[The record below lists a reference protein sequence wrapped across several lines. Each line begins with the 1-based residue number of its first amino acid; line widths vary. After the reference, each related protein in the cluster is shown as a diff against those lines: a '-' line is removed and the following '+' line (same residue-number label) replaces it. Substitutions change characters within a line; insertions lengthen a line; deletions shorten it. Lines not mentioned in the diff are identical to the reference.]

1 MTAKFAKDR
10 KDLLC
15 VNLASFFAHF
25 AVKEFRKSSV
35 MSKYVL
41 LVLLVLS
48 GHILYAADD
57 SVKINANVNVR
68 NKWCSSKDSIF
79 VFEGGFNLIQ
89 VYGKDVDP
97 KDIRL
102 RSSSGR
108 FKVGDIEV
116 KKDTA
121 QAMVMPMEREGTY
134 KLSVLSRKT
143 GKILKEVTIYADS
156 LSAPRASLGKIKG
169 GLQEKKA
176 ILTESYLRIYYPNAY
191 NYPCKI
197 VSYSFKG
204 KKGNIPMGKDVKG
217 FEVGSDIKQLI
228 KDIKAPDVIEF
239 TNITAVCPECY
250 DKTLK
255 DLKIMVK

>member
-1 MTAKFAKDR
+1 M
-10 KDLLC
+10 LLI
-15 VNLASFFAHF
+15 
-25 AVKEFRKSSV
+25 
-35 MSKYVL
+35 
-41 LVLLVLS
+41 LS

-57 SVKINANVNVR
+57 SLKVDANAKVNVR

-102 RSSSGR
+102 RSSSGK
-108 FKVGDIEV
+108 FKVGDVEV

-121 QAMVMPMEREGTY
+121 QAMAMPMESEGTY
-134 KLSVLSRKT
+134 KLSVVSRKT
-143 GKILKEVTIYADS
+143 GRVLKEVTVYADT

-169 GLQEKKA
+169 GAQDKKA
-176 ILTESYLRIYYPNAY
+176 ILNESYLRLYYPNSY

-197 VSYSFKG
+197 VGYSFKG
-204 KKGNIPMGKDVKG
+204 KKGNMPMGKDVKG
-217 FEVGSDIKQLI
+217 FEVPTDIKMLI
-228 KDIKAPDVIEF
+228 KDMKPPELIEF

-255 DLKIMVK
+255 DLKILLK